1 VEKREDAEMM
11 GEREIGAKA
20 VVPGAE
26 AAAIRKAAVVENL
39 MVAFAFVVPDG
50 GHVPNLHFEVE
61 RIF

>member
-1 VEKREDAEMM
+1 M

-20 VVPGAE
+20 VVSGAE

-39 MVAFAFVVPDG
+39 MVAFASVVSGG
-50 GHVPNLHFEVE
+50 GHVPHLHFEVE

>member
-1 VEKREDAEMM
+1 MM